1 MTTMTVFTLIGGIYA
16 GLFLAKLGLSF
27 VTATLPFRLVGTWIL
42 KLWTGRKG
50 RRTKD
55 ELPTE

>member
-1 MTTMTVFTLIGGIYA
+1 MTVCTLIGGIYA